1 MALPQ
6 SVNYL
11 ATNGIVTFD
20 VDSYLNMPMNGC
32 NPCMLGGAT
41 MPMQPAKDT
50 FASKAKSKLSDKN
63 FLKTVAAVGISA
75 LLIGVGIF
83 KGKKIVSAVKDSNFA
98 KSIGTAFSSVKA
110 AVMNFFAKSKNV

>member
-20 VDSYLNMPMNGC
+20 VDSYLNMPMGGC

-63 FLKTVAAVGISA
+63 FLKKVAAAGISA

-83 KGKKIVSAVKDSNFA
+83 KGKKMLSAAKNSDFVKSVGSFFTGA
-98 KSIGTAFSSVKA
+98 KSTI
-110 AVMNFFAKSKNV
+110 MNFFTK